1 MTPKTLRRKLARDFP
16 VSRRV
21 VLLFESADE
30 MDEAGALGCCWMEGE
45 AIMIGLAP
53 ADPVE
58 QCHTLAHEWAHAR
71 IFDRHG
77 KQMTR
82 HSREWAYEFARIYA
96 RYWD

>member
-21 VLLFESADE
+21 VLLFETADE
-30 MDEAGALGCCWMEGE
+30 VDSSSELGGCWLEGDV
-45 AIMIGLAP
+45 IMIGLAP
-53 ADPVE
+53 ADPHE
-58 QCHTLAHEWAHAR
+58 QAHTLAHEWAHAR
-71 IFDRHG
+71 ICDRRG
-77 KQMTR
+77 KLMPR